1 MELNLKG
8 KHIFSIARL
17 ISKMNVKKEIKDFFK
32 AYTNNAKKK
41 TNATLKLRLALGD
54 LEATA
59 KNVEKVCLENK
70 ELDKEL
76 SEVQEQQQDLI
87 LDIAFFILEKASNGE
102 EEIFKI
108 LADMYGVSY
117 EEYKDLGFNEML
129 ESIFKVIKNEEIQQ
143 GFLSIFK

>member
-117 EEYKDLGFNEML
+117 EEYKELGFNEML
-129 ESIFKVIKNEEIQQ
+129 ESIFKVIKNEQIQQ

>member
-59 KNVEKVCLENK
+59 KNVEKICLENK
-70 ELDKEL
+70 GLDKEL

-117 EEYKDLGFNEML
+117 EEYKELGFNEML

>member
-17 ISKMNVKKEIKDFFK
+17 ISKMNLKKEIKDFFK

-117 EEYKDLGFNEML
+117 EEYKELGFNEML

>member
-117 EEYKDLGFNEML
+117 EEYKELGFNEML

>member
-41 TNATLKLRLALGD
+41 TNATLKLKLALGD

-117 EEYKDLGFNEML
+117 EEYKELGFNEML

>member
-87 LDIAFFILEKASNGE
+87 LDIAFFILEKASNEE

-108 LADMYGVSY
+108 LADMYEVSY
-117 EEYKDLGFNEML
+117 EEYKELGFNEML

>member
-32 AYTNNAKKK
+32 AYKNNAKKK

-117 EEYKDLGFNEML
+117 EEYKELGFNEML

>member
-108 LADMYGVSY
+108 LADMYEVSY
-117 EEYKDLGFNEML
+117 EEYKELGFNEML

>member
-41 TNATLKLRLALGD
+41 TNATLKLRLELGD

-117 EEYKDLGFNEML
+117 EEYKELGFNEML

>member
-59 KNVEKVCLENK
+59 KNVEKICLENK

-117 EEYKDLGFNEML
+117 EEYKELGFNEML

>member
-32 AYTNNAKKK
+32 AYKNNAKKK

-59 KNVEKVCLENK
+59 KNVEKICLENK

-117 EEYKDLGFNEML
+117 EEYKELGFNEML